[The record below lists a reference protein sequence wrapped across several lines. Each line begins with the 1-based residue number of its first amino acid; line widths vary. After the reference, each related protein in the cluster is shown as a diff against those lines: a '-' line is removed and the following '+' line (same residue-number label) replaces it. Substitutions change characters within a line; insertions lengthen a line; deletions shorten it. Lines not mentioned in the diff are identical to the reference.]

1 MVRAGI
7 WGVGKAI
14 PEKVLTNADLEKMV
28 DTSHEWIIERTGIVE
43 RRIASPEQ
51 SSSDLASAAALDALR
66 AAEVDVGELD
76 MIIVATATPDMV
88 FPATACLVQAE
99 IGAKNAAAFD
109 LLAGCTGFIY
119 ALDLAVRAVE
129 TGAYK
134 RVLVIGADV
143 LSKIT
148 NWRDRTTCVLFGD
161 GAGACVVAPVKRGGV
176 ISTYLGADGSGGDK
190 LSVPAGGSRLP
201 LSAEVLEQGLHY
213 IHMVGK
219 EVFKFAVRIMG
230 EASLEALQRAG
241 LQPEDVDLLIPHQAN
256 IRIID
261 AAAKRLDLSPE
272 KVFVNVDRYGN
283 TGAASI
289 PIAVH
294 EALEQ
299 GGLLPGKR
307 VVLVGF
313 GAGLTYGACVLEWNS
328 REDRLL

>member
-294 EALEQ
+294 EALAQ